1 MTNRKVIGI
10 DPDTVLS
17 GWCEA
22 QISSDGNVTHTL
34 ELMSESA
41 IQARLELFKK
51 EGIAVTVSV
60 ENSWQTAKGKS
71 IPLTYNAKA
80 GMSDYA
86 RAELAGKVALNH
98 AVGKR
103 LAVLVVE
110 ILGESA
116 LTYYYPNKGDRKKNP
131 KYSQMTY
138 ELICNREKITPYK
151 RTNPEKRDAFRAC
164 LPLIDGLKSDYKRNL
179 RRKDPLNLSNTPNVS
194 KPSAPSEA

>member
-1 MTNRKVIGI
+1 MMITRKVVGI

-22 QISSDGNVTHTL
+22 QISLDGSVTHTL

-51 EGIAVTVSV
+51 EGIVVTVAV

-138 ELICNREKITPYK
+138 QLICNREKITPYT

-179 RRKDPLNLSNTPNVS
+179 RRKDPLNLSNTVADG
-194 KPSAPSEA
+194 KQV

>member
-1 MTNRKVIGI
+1 MITRKVVGI
-10 DPDTVLS
+10 DPDTVAS

-22 QISSDGNVTHTL
+22 QIDSNGNVTHTF

-41 IQARLELFKK
+41 IQSRLELFKK
-51 EGIAVTVSV
+51 ESIVVTVAV
-60 ENSWQTAKGKS
+60 ENSWETAKGKS

-131 KYSQMTY
+131 KYSQITY
-138 ELICNREKITPYK
+138 ELICNREKIVPYK

-164 LPLIDGLKSDYKRNL
+164 LPLIDGLKSDYKRMI
-179 RRKDPLNLSNTPNVS
+179 RKQSNQIQND
-194 KPSAPSEA
+194 